1 MEVAGERLGARGAPT
16 AGAAAAGAVAAGA
29 AAAGAADEWI
39 DNRREQERECAW
51 Q

>member
-16 AGAAAAGAVAAGA
+16 AGVAAAGAV
-29 AAAGAADEWI
+29 DEWI
-39 DNRREQERECAW
+39 ANQQEQEREHAW